1 MYVCTM
7 KKTTTLIIGLIGL
20 VFASCSNGE
29 EAAKSATDNQKYTIN
44 LEDSS
49 IKWKGQMSPEYG
61 HTGTLAFSEGSLEMS
76 GASVVHG
83 HFIIDMATLKNTDL
97 EPQKGSVLIG
107 HLSGNLVDDTHP
119 ADLFFNV
126 AKFPNITVEI
136 DGYNDNKM
144 DLTLTILGK
153 ELKQSV
159 AATIKTK
166 ADGAGISGDFSMDL
180 TSIGIP
186 GLQPNADG
194 SQISPVIEFEVAISL
209 EK

>member
-1 MYVCTM
+1 M

-20 VFASCSNGE
+20 AIASCSNGE

-83 HFIIDMATLKNTDL
+83 HCIVDMATLKNTDL
-97 EPQKGSVLIG
+97 EPQKGSVLVG
-107 HLSGNLVDDTHP
+107 HLSGNLVDDNHP

-166 ADGAGISGDFSMDL
+166 ADGASITGDFSMDL
-180 TSIGIP
+180 TSIEIP